1 MIRSSR
7 GAIAACA
14 ASLLMLLV
22 VVLSAPAASAQAEFD
37 TDPDED
43 VRSVEEASLLEPPQ
57 SLESPGASESA
68 EPPGS
73 AEASA
78 AAEVP
83 APTDLAAPPEIDPRL
98 PVPIR
103 VLGEL
108 VQPGTLA
115 RLMLRSSES
124 FSGTRVETH
133 VAIVHGRAPGP
144 RVCIV
149 AGIHGDEVNG
159 VEVVRR
165 ALTVLSPITLKGTVL
180 AVPIANPSAF
190 RRGSRYLPDRRDLNR
205 FFPGSLDGS
214 SASRIAESLF
224 SSAILGCDALVDL
237 HTGSFHR
244 ANLHQL
250 RADLADVKTAQ
261 LAAAFGAIVVNSAGR
276 IGTLRRAATDAGIPA
291 ITVEAGESAR
301 FNKAHVEEALQG
313 ILRLLEA
320 KGMIA
325 AGTSVKPQSSPVAYL
340 RTKWV
345 RCDQG
350 GILVSRVSLG
360 QEVRAGETLGT
371 ISDPLSEEVETVKS
385 PISGRIIGMAL
396 DQVVMP
402 GFAAFHLGF
411 EPRPLTSSPGQR
423 NAAPRVAP
431 REEAVE
437 GLDPEERPE

>member
-1 MIRSSR
+1 LFEEK
-7 GAIAACA
+7 AAE
-14 ASLLMLLV
+14 S
-22 VVLSAPAASAQAEFD
+22 P
-37 TDPDED
+37 
-43 VRSVEEASLLEPPQ
+43 VETLEPPQ
-57 SLESPGASESA
+57 A
-68 EPPGS
+68 
-73 AEASA
+73 
-78 AAEVP
+78 
-83 APTDLAAPPEIDPRL
+83 
-98 PVPIR
+98 VPIL

-124 FSGTRVETH
+124 FSGARVETH
-133 VAIVHGRAPGP
+133 VAVMHGRAPGP

-149 AGIHGDEVNG
+149 AGVHGDEVNG

-165 ALTVLSPITLKGTVL
+165 ALTVLSPITLSGTVL

-214 SASRIAESLF
+214 SASRIADSLF

-250 RADLADVKTAQ
+250 RADLSDVGTAQ
-261 LAAAFGAIVVNSAGR
+261 LAAAFGAEIVVNSAGR
-276 IGTLRRAATDAGIPA
+276 SGTLRRAATDAGIPA

-301 FNKAHVEEALQG
+301 FDKAHVEEALQG

-325 AGTSVKPQSSPVAYL
+325 AGTAIPPHTPPVAYL

-350 GILVSRVSLG
+350 GILVSRVGLG
-360 QEVRAGETLGT
+360 EEVRAGETLGT

-385 PISGRIIGMAL
+385 PIEGRIIGMAL

-402 GFAAFHLGF
+402 GFAAFHIGF
-411 EPRPLTSSPGQR
+411 EARPLTSGGGGMES
-423 NAAPRVAP
+423 AADEPQSEMP
-431 REEAVE
+431 SE